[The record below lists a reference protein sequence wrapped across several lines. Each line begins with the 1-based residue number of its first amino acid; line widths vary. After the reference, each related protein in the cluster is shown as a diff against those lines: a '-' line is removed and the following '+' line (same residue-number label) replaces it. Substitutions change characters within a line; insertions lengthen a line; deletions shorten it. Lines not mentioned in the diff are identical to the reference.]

1 MSKDEEETVYL
12 FLKKEWQR
20 CTNNCKIWCRWNGL
34 KNVRLMVPE
43 PLTLHRPLWDPLS
56 RPVPSPALAT
66 GYPRYHEASNVFFKL
81 VISWSRD
88 WKFCQSGSPHRIQ
101 RNDLTFKKWKEQEK
115 KSKTF
120 WNRFIFAA
128 FGMDYSRVD
137 GVGDLLSAKNRDV
150 PVIIHLLHLPIL
162 CFSTS
167 LGTDEMGRSV
177 SPINNVCKWLATN
190 VFCSCTFCPVIVLTE
205 GSLGRLLNMH
215 FILTFLNFR
224 DVQKWVFSWLVL
236 YVEPWVIQ
244 VFGTIK

>member
-43 PLTLHRPLWDPLS
+43 PLTLYRPLWDPLS

-101 RNDLTFKKWKEQEK
+101 RNDLTFKKWKEQEEK
-115 KSKTF
+115 
-120 WNRFIFAA
+120 
-128 FGMDYSRVD
+128 
-137 GVGDLLSAKNRDV
+137 KNRKRFEIDLYLLHSEW
-150 PVIIHLLHLPIL
+150 IIHGLMALVI
-162 CFSTS
+162 CCQQKT
-167 LGTDEMGRSV
+167 EMY
-177 SPINNVCKWLATN
+177 
-190 VFCSCTFCPVIVLTE
+190 
-205 GSLGRLLNMH
+205 
-215 FILTFLNFR
+215 
-224 DVQKWVFSWLVL
+224 Q
-236 YVEPWVIQ
+236 
-244 VFGTIK
+244 

>member
-43 PLTLHRPLWDPLS
+43 PLTLYRPLWDPLS

-88 WKFCQSGSPHRIQ
+88 GKFCQSGSPHRIQ

-115 KSKTF
+115 KIENVLKSIYICCIRNGLFTGWWRWWFAVSKKPRCTS
-120 WNRFIFAA
+120 N
-128 FGMDYSRVD
+128 YS
-137 GVGDLLSAKNRDV
+137 
-150 PVIIHLLHLPIL
+150 
-162 CFSTS
+162 FT
-167 LGTDEMGRSV
+167 T
-177 SPINNVCKWLATN
+177 LAN
-190 VFCSCTFCPVIVLTE
+190 FV
-205 GSLGRLLNMH
+205 
-215 FILTFLNFR
+215 FLNLSWYR
-224 DVQKWVFSWLVL
+224 RNGQISFSNQQRV
-236 YVEPWVIQ
+236 
-244 VFGTIK
+244 